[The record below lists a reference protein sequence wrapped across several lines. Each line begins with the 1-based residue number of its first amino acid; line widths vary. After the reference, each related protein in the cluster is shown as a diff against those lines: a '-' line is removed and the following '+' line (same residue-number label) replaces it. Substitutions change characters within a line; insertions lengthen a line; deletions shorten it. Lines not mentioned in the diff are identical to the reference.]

1 MELKLTTATGRASEK
16 ALQISDA
23 VFGRAFNEPLVHQA
37 VTAYQAGA
45 RAGTRAQKTRSQVRG
60 GGAKPWRQKGT
71 GRARAGTSRSPIWRG
86 GGRTFAAVPANYA
99 QKLNK
104 KMYRGAM
111 RSMFSELLR
120 LERLIIVDKFTVET
134 EKTREMV
141 AKLTALKL
149 KNVALICVDP
159 DDKLYL
165 AVRNL
170 PWAEVVDVAAV
181 DPITLI
187 RHDKVLMTVDAVK
200 KLEERLG

>member
-16 ALQISDA
+16 ALQISEA

-104 KMYRGAM
+104 KMYRAAM

>member
-187 RHDKVLMTVDAVK
+187 GHDKVLMTVDAVK

>member
-1 MELKLTTATGRASEK
+1 MSRSA
-16 ALQISDA
+16 
-23 VFGRAFNEPLVHQA
+23 EP
-37 VTAYQAGA
+37 
-45 RAGTRAQKTRSQVRG
+45 KDRSFR

-104 KMYRGAM
+104 KMYRAAM
-111 RSMFSELLR
+111 RSMFSELLC

-181 DPITLI
+181 DPITI
-187 RHDKVLMTVDAVK
+187 IGHDKVLMTVDAVK